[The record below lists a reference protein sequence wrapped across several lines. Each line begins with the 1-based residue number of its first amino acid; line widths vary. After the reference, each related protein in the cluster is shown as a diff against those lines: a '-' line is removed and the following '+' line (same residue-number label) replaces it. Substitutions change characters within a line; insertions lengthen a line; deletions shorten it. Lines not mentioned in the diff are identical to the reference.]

1 MLMCFEF
8 STFNPVSFKIDF
20 LFSRHI
26 RNHVQKAAK
35 AAEDEYDKQN
45 TKKDSQYGK
54 MLILRRNRQM
64 YLNILLIK
72 LFAIKKLIRL

>member
-1 MLMCFEF
+1 MFMLMCFEF

-54 MLILRRNRQM
+54 CLSLGVIDKCTLTF
-64 YLNILLIK
+64 YLSNYLQ
-72 LFAIKKLIRL
+72 